1 MLRFLLI
8 GVIAIILIGGFNVQN
23 SFGHQPDFEV
33 KTVEDIL
40 DFCEFFY
47 DEYTNLGIDNLLI
60 QHPRFPN
67 LRACVI
73 LYEHVAWN
81 SQHQLRDTVLISE
94 IEKYLG
100 SSDFAF
106 DRHLQEFTTYP
117 EWVKKDAR
125 MWVDGQIKDNQ
136 FAYGLRALIENKII
150 SPEIIDNTNDR
161 VCIEGLCIKETDY
174 AVYSHTSKF
183 ENTSTEK
190 FEINKIDLDGIL
202 IDSKIISEESVTINQ
217 FYLDENNRIPSEE
230 KFCKSTKFLFK
241 IPLEIGQTIEDDLQI
256 FGTTNYSIG
265 GVTRTG
271 VFAQNDGGRILVID
285 KEIGILISEDFE
297 ITELVTEWEKSELI
311 ETNIFEKTVG
321 IQLYD
326 MKIPKWVKTTTMWF
340 LDGLISESEYTQ
352 SIEYLVEEKFLIV

>member
-1 MLRFLLI
+1 M
-8 GVIAIILIGGFNVQN
+8 AIILIGGFNVQN

-47 DEYTNLGIDNLLI
+47 EEYGNLGMDNLLI

-67 LRACVI
+67 LRACEI
-73 LYEHVAWN
+73 LYDHVAWN
-81 SQHQLRDTVLISE
+81 SQHQLRDVVLIAE

-117 EWVKKDAR
+117 EWIKKDAR
-125 MWVDGQIKDNQ
+125 MWVDGNIKDNQ
-136 FAYGLRALIENKII
+136 FAYGLRALIENDII
-150 SPEIIDNTNDR
+150 SPEIIDNVSDR

-174 AVYSHTSKF
+174 VIYSHTSKF

-190 FEINKIDLDGIL
+190 YEINKIDSDGIL
-202 IDSKIISEESVTINQ
+202 IGSKIISEESVTTNQ
-217 FYLDENNRIPSEE
+217 FYLDENNKISPEE
-230 KFCKSTKFLFK
+230 KCCKTTKFLFK
-241 IPLEIGQTIEDDLQI
+241 TPLEIGQTIENDLQI
-256 FGTTNYSIG
+256 FGETEYSIG
-265 GVTRTG
+265 EVTRTG
-271 VFAQNDGGRILVID
+271 IFAQNGEGRTLVID
-285 KEIGILISEDFE
+285 KEIGILISEDYE
-297 ITELVTEWEKSELI
+297 ITELVTEWERSELI
-311 ETNIFEKTVG
+311 ETNIFEKTTG

-340 LDGLISESEYTQ
+340 LDGLISEAEYTQ
-352 SIEYLVEEKFLIV
+352 SMKYLIEEKFLIV